1 MSMHLSVNVKK
12 RQIMNKLFISL
23 LSAILLLMLLTE
35 SRSAQA
41 AGNIETTTIFIDGI
55 SFSKSWFAAFPPEI
69 YDLFVGASKDR
80 DSNYLADS
88 VLAGELRKAIGG
100 DYQSINWS
108 GSPSDTYNLDRAV
121 SETVTK
127 IMNANR
133 AGKDVYLVTHS
144 MGTVIGYLA
153 LARMHDLVSGSGSNK
168 YRGVVHFITLA
179 SPLNNSL
186 IMGDFLNQNKSLNIA
201 EVIRTHRDRKNLLIQ
216 GQWINAHAQG
226 DPIGSD
232 IGQSWVKN
240 LYLPFSIAQPIEAHS
255 YPHSSPVSARLIL
268 SLLRSADSAFSPS
281 GEASDTGSG
290 QREGQ
295 DAASTGVG
303 ALSDSSEAWLYWLH
317 TGSGGTLHRA
327 RPDGSVTSLIV
338 VAAIPKLVQI

>member
-1 MSMHLSVNVKK
+1 
-12 RQIMNKLFISL
+12 
-23 LSAILLLMLLTE
+23 
-35 SRSAQA
+35 
-41 AGNIETTTIFIDGI
+41 
-55 SFSKSWFAAFPPEI
+55 
-69 YDLFVGASKDR
+69 
-80 DSNYLADS
+80 
-88 VLAGELRKAIGG
+88 
-100 DYQSINWS
+100 
-108 GSPSDTYNLDRAV
+108 
-121 SETVTK
+121 
-127 IMNANR
+127 
-133 AGKDVYLVTHS
+133 
-144 MGTVIGYLA
+144 
-153 LARMHDLVSGSGSNK
+153 MHDLVSGSGSNK